1 MWTLSIS
8 PRSSSSHARAA
19 DAGQPPE
26 LGYRCGD
33 DVVSV
38 AVSILTDWDGRGLF
52 LSRSACLYCQIRD
65 LAARLPRSY
74 DWRSI
79 RVRQRASALAKACIF

>member
-1 MWTLSIS
+1 MREWLMPDSRRNSGIVAVMMS
-8 PRSSSSHARAA
+8 M
-19 DAGQPPE
+19 
-26 LGYRCGD
+26 
-33 DVVSV
+33 SV
-38 AVSILTDWDGRGLF
+38 AVSILTHWDGRGFF